1 MTNTRRRLLAV
12 LTAAP
17 LAGCAGLR
25 ATAANHP
32 RFDPATLAA
41 ALGRQPVVLLGEVH
55 DNPVQHAVRAQALR
69 LHLEAGARPA
79 IAFEQF
85 DREQQSAIDQVR
97 PPLTGTPAERAAQLI
112 ARVEAGRKTGWDWA
126 LYRPF
131 IALALEF
138 DVPIVA
144 ANLSRGQAMKVG
156 RASDFDAL
164 FDRATQQGFGLDRL
178 PSDFLREHEAAVDD
192 GHCGLLPERLRAPLA
207 RAQIARDVTL
217 LQSIRPHQA
226 RGVVLLTGNGH
237 ARNDIGVPFLMTAAE
252 RARTVTIGLLEA
264 PPPDAAAD
272 AGASSWTAR
281 FDIAF
286 ETPRHPRPD
295 PCEPLRR
302 QPMK

>member
-1 MTNTRRRLLAV
+1 MTLTRRCLLGALV
-12 LTAAP
+12 TAP
-17 LAGCAGLR
+17 LAGCTGMR
-25 ATAANHP
+25 TTADDRR
-32 RFDPATLAA
+32 RFDATRLSAEIA
-41 ALGRQPVVLLGEVH
+41 RQPVVLLGEVH

-69 LHLEAGARPA
+69 LHLDTGARPA

-85 DREQQSAIDQVR
+85 DREQQPAIEAASAQ
-97 PPLTGTPAERAAQLI
+97 LQGAPAERAAQLVE
-112 ARVEAGRKTGWDWA
+112 RVEHGRKTGWDWA

-131 IALALEF
+131 IALAFEF
-138 DVPIVA
+138 DLPIVA
-144 ANLSRGQAMKVG
+144 ANLSRGQAMKVA

-164 FDRATQQGFGLDRL
+164 FDRATQDRYALDRL
-178 PSDFLREHEAAVDD
+178 PAAFLREHEAAGDE

-217 LQSIRPHQA
+217 LQAIRPHQP

-264 PPPDAAAD
+264 PPPDAPAD
-272 AGASSWTAR
+272 AGESAWAAR
-281 FDIAF
+281 FDVAF
-286 ETPRHPRPD
+286 ETPRHVRPD
-295 PCEPLRR
+295 PCESLRR

>member
-1 MTNTRRRLLAV
+1 MLPIRRRLLCTLAAV
-12 LTAAP
+12 P

-25 ATAANHP
+25 ASAADRHRFDAANL
-32 RFDPATLAA
+32 AT
-41 ALGRQPVVLLGEVH
+41 ALGRRPVVLLGEVH

-69 LHLEAGARPA
+69 LHLESGARPA

-85 DREQQSAIDQVR
+85 DREQQTAIDQTR
-97 PPLTGTPAERAAQLI
+97 TQLSGTPAERAAQLVE
-112 ARVEAGRKTGWDWA
+112 RVEQDRKSGWAWA

-178 PSDFLREHEAAVDD
+178 PSGFLREHEAAVDD

-207 RAQIARDVTL
+207 RAQIARDITL
-217 LQSIRPHQA
+217 LQAIRPHQG

-237 ARNDIGVPFLMTAAE
+237 VRNDIGVPFLMTADE

-264 PPPDAAAD
+264 PPPDAPAD
-272 AGASSWTAR
+272 ASASPWAAR
-281 FDIAF
+281 FDVAF

-295 PCEPLRR
+295 PCEPLRQR
-302 QPMK
+302 PIK